1 MDMAPPQ
8 LDFGQTDGT
17 IDVPTLNGTA
27 VPGED
32 AAPEVKEGGEPSRDA
47 GSVASG

>member
-1 MDMAPPQ
+1 MRATSIDMPPPQ

-17 IDVPTLNGTA
+17 IDVPTLNVTA

-32 AAPEVKEGGEPSRDA
+32 AAPEPGRDA